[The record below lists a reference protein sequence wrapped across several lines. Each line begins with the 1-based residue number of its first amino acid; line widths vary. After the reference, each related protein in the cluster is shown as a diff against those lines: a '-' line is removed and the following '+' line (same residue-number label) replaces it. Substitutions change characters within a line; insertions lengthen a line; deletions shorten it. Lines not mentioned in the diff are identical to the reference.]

1 MSIRSALQEI
11 NAGYFSDSDEEE
23 EVEDGEPVANVEPVT
38 NEEPV
43 AIVEPPVI
51 ILSENLYNR
60 TLDGSHRTNNYAEAA
75 NHRIQTELDVCHPGI
90 WNFIDCLRV
99 VQQGRDINSSSGK
112 RQATK
117 GKRLN

>member
-43 AIVEPPVI
+43 AIVDHRYVFYVI
-51 ILSENLYNR
+51 ILSEKPL
-60 TLDGSHRTNNYAEAA
+60 
-75 NHRIQTELDVCHPGI
+75 
-90 WNFIDCLRV
+90 
-99 VQQGRDINSSSGK
+99 QQNSGWKSPNKQLCRS
-112 RQATK
+112 RQSP
-117 GKRLN
+117 NPN

>member
-51 ILSENLYNR
+51 ILSEKPL
-60 TLDGSHRTNNYAEAA
+60 
-75 NHRIQTELDVCHPGI
+75 
-90 WNFIDCLRV
+90 
-99 VQQGRDINSSSGK
+99 QQNSGWKSPNKQLCRS
-112 RQATK
+112 RQSP
-117 GKRLN
+117 NPN

>member
-51 ILSENLYNR
+51 ILSEKEKAML
-60 TLDGSHRTNNYAEAA
+60 THEGHLFWKHM
-75 NHRIQTELDVCHPGI
+75 
-90 WNFIDCLRV
+90 
-99 VQQGRDINSSSGK
+99 NSKAGDKTFGDASKEKQLVASSESIHESQLGK
-112 RQATK
+112 
-117 GKRLN
+117 